1 MNSTQRRANI
11 LKTIRFEGPEYIP
24 MVFHINGACWQHY
37 PHHALLELIS
47 DHPFLFPDFIPTQEV
62 ISPDHS
68 PVQRKDTPYT
78 DPWGC
83 IWNTSEDGIT
93 GTVVEY
99 PLADWADFA
108 QLQIPDPEKTDG
120 LIAIDWDTIAKD
132 IENKKT
138 IGEFTHA
145 GLRHGHSFL
154 QLCDIRGY
162 QSVMYD
168 MYDDESHL
176 QPLIEM
182 IEAFNLAIIEHYIR
196 LGVDMMIYPED
207 LGMQLGPMLS
217 PDHFRKYIQP
227 SYERLMRPAREAG
240 CIIHMHSDGDIRLL
254 VDDMVES
261 GVQVI
266 NLQDLVNGID
276 WIADRFAGKV
286 CIDLDIDRQ
295 KITPYGT
302 PAEIDALIREEVE
315 ALGSRDGGL
324 MLIYGLYPGVPLE
337 NVRALMDAMENYAT
351 YYR

>member
-1 MNSTQRRANI
+1 M
-11 LKTIRFEGPEYIP
+11 
-24 MVFHINGACWQHY
+24 
-37 PHHALLELIS
+37 
-47 DHPFLFPDFIPTQEV
+47 HPTWN
-62 ISPDHS
+62 
-68 PVQRKDTPYT
+68 
-78 DPWGC
+78 PWGC

-93 GTVVEY
+93 GTVVEH
-99 PLADWADFA
+99 PLADWADFE
-108 QLQIPDPEKTDG
+108 QFQIPDPEKTDG
-120 LIAIDWDTIAKD
+120 LITIDWDTIAKD

-145 GLRHGHSFL
+145 GLRHGHTFL

-162 QSVMYD
+162 QPVMYD
-168 MYDDESHL
+168 MYDNEPRL

-182 IEAFNLAIIEHYIR
+182 IEAFNLAIIKHYIR

-227 SYERLMRPAREAG
+227 SYERLMLPAREAG

-302 PAEIDALIREEVE
+302 PIEIDALIREEVE
-315 ALGSRDGGL
+315 TLGSRDGGL
-324 MLIYGLYPGVPLE
+324 MMIYGLYPGVPLE